1 MGEADRRCRRKR
13 RDNGARNKVGFL
25 SGPARNQ
32 IGLSAFC
39 MHESES
45 ELLAALHEISSEFF
59 WKAARNHVGIF
70 CKAFVDPAGRREV
83 TLHEIKS
90 AFFGLHDI
98 ESEFFK

>member
-1 MGEADRRCRRKR
+1 
-13 RDNGARNKVGFL
+13 
-25 SGPARNQ
+25 
-32 IGLSAFC
+32 

-45 ELLAALHEISSEFF
+45 ELLAALHENASEFF

-70 CKAFVDPAGRREV
+70 RKAFANPAGRREV

-90 AFFGLHDI
+90 ALFGLHDI